1 MKIQL
6 EELDLLLN
14 TLIKKAE
21 KLNINDFELEQ
32 DYYWNIDSDSK
43 YNMKVDPE
51 LNVGSLF
58 DDWKSLVKAKESDE
72 FTNLD
77 FERLGNL
84 LIYFHEYLSKSD
96 KIF

>member
-1 MKIQL
+1 MKIKL
-6 EELDLLLN
+6 EELDLLLRM
-14 TLIKKAE
+14 LIKKAA
-21 KLNINDFELEQ
+21 KVNISDFELEQ
-32 DYYWNIDSDSK
+32 DYYWNIDSDLK
-43 YNMKVDPE
+43 YNMNVDPE

-58 DDWKSLVKAKESDE
+58 DDWRSLIKAKENNE

-96 KIF
+96 EIF